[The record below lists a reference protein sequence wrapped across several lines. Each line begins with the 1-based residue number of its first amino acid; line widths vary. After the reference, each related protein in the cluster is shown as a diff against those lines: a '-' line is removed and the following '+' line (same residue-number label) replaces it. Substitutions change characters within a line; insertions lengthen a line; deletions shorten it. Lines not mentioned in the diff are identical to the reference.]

1 MKIIISYL
9 NICNFNLLFIVQQES
24 TVKKTWIHVLQA
36 LAKMVALL
44 RTCLGIILAIAHL
57 IIGLEHSME
66 EGTVLRFSWV
76 SPITSVEIMDYAFL
90 TSKMAN
96 MDSVASVHLAT
107 LGHCGKL
114 LPHCL
119 LKAVASCGDQW
130 LSNSRG
136 LSL

>member
-24 TVKKTWIHVLQA
+24 TVEKTWINAFQA

-44 RTCLGIILAIAHL
+44 RACLGIILAIAHL

-76 SPITSVEIMDYAFL
+76 VPITSVEIMDYAFL
-90 TSKMAN
+90 TSKMAS
-96 MDSVASVHLAT
+96 MDSVASVPSGYSGSVWETVTT
-107 LGHCGKL
+107 LSFESSGFL
-114 LPHCL
+114 WVP
-119 LKAVASCGDQW
+119 VAQ
-130 LSNSRG
+130 
-136 LSL
+136 